1 MDILLAVDENEIIFE
16 SFEHVVV
23 IFTDIYSLVV
33 MTILAVLEL
42 IMNCNRRWVLNTD
55 QLEIIKIEG
64 LKIESTPRL
73 VDALLVSFFEEV
85 FPLNLKF
92 FAGIV

>member
-1 MDILLAVDENEIIFE
+1 
-16 SFEHVVV
+16 V

-33 MTILAVLEL
+33 MAILAVLEL

-55 QLEIIKIEG
+55 QLEIIKTEG
-64 LKIESTPRL
+64 LKIEIAPRL
-73 VDALLVSFFEEV
+73 VDALLVSFFEELL
-85 FPLNLKF
+85 PLNLEF